1 MRTQIKNILVPID
14 FSEKSKNA
22 MNLAAQMAIRHEAKL
37 ILLHICPTFNLIDRT
52 GKQVIGAETLQEN
65 LTNAEEE
72 LDELKVDLQI
82 DHNISIQT
90 IIKTENIIDGINELV
105 QTENVDLVVIGTSGK
120 HNLKQLFLGSN
131 SYNVLLNADCSVL
144 LVPETFNQTFFK
156 KILFPVRVKSE
167 LLEKTDL
174 SILLANKNDGDINL
188 LGVENVNALQNIK
201 ETFNQIE
208 RNLQLKAASFF
219 SEFKS
224 SDDNAKIIA
233 NATKENDCDLIL
245 LSDQDEDSWK
255 SFMADNFFKKIINE
269 TNVPLFIVKSH
280 LKKINNKSERITSYD
295 VSLPIPG

>member
-90 IIKTENIIDGINELV
+90 IIKTENIVDGINELV
-105 QTENVDLVVIGTSGK
+105 QTENVDLVVIGTGGK
-120 HNLKQLFLGSN
+120 QNLKQLFLGSN
-131 SYNVLLNADCSVL
+131 SYNVLLNADCSVI

-233 NATKENDCDLIL
+233 NTKKKNKYKLIL
-245 LSDQDEDSWK
+245 LSDQDKE
-255 SFMADNFFKKIINE
+255 
-269 TNVPLFIVKSH
+269 
-280 LKKINNKSERITSYD
+280 
-295 VSLPIPG
+295 

>member
-120 HNLKQLFLGSN
+120 QNLKQLFLGSN

-233 NATKENDCDLIL
+233 TATKENDCDLIL

>member
-90 IIKTENIIDGINELV
+90 IIKTENIVDGINELV
-105 QTENVDLVVIGTSGK
+105 QTENVDLVVIGTGGK
-120 HNLKQLFLGSN
+120 QNLKQLFLGSN

-144 LVPETFNQTFFK
+144 LVPETFSQTFFK

>member
-1 MRTQIKNILVPID
+1 M
-14 FSEKSKNA
+14 
-22 MNLAAQMAIRHEAKL
+22 
-37 ILLHICPTFNLIDRT
+37 
-52 GKQVIGAETLQEN
+52 
-65 LTNAEEE
+65 
-72 LDELKVDLQI
+72 
-82 DHNISIQT
+82 
-90 IIKTENIIDGINELV
+90 
-105 QTENVDLVVIGTSGK
+105 
-120 HNLKQLFLGSN
+120 
-131 SYNVLLNADCSVL
+131 
-144 LVPETFNQTFFK
+144 
-156 KILFPVRVKSE
+156 FPVRVKSE